1 MIEPGSRLGGVL
13 ELYDLDLER
22 LPLKHDIVAVV
33 QAVASEHWLQL
44 VDLVEEAEVGSNG
57 EVW

>member
-1 MIEPGSRLGGVL
+1 MIEPGSRLGGIL
-13 ELYDLDLER
+13 ELDDLDLER